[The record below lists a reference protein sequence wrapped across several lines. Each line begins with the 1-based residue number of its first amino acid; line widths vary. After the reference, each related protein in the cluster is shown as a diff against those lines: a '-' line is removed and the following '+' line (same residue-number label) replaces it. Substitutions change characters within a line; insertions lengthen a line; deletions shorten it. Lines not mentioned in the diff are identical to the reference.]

1 MSEKKTQSKKEVADK
16 LAAEVAAKLDEK
28 LTAKLSGEVSDA
40 IGKEILAKLAKQ
52 PLALAAGG
60 IGNVIQSAVAECKGC
75 PNPLAA
81 CYSRTF
87 QLAGSKGRK
96 MGA

>member
-1 MSEKKTQSKKEVADK
+1 MSEKKTQSKKSLAD
-16 LAAEVAAKLDEK
+16 
-28 LTAKLSGEVSDA
+28 EVSDA
-40 IGKEILAKLAKQ
+40 IGTDTLKKLGKQ

-60 IGNVIQSAVAECKGC
+60 IGNVIKSAVAECKGY